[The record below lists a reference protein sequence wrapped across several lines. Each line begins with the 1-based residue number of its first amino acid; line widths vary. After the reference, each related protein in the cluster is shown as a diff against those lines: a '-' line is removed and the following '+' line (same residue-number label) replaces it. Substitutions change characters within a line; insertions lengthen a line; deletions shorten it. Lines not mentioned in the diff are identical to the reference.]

1 MEAIWNVS
9 FDSPFKS
16 VLFPRISTFCLLFAA
31 AKICPKFTQP
41 LALFADESLSI
52 ESPEHSEDFA
62 STDLNFEDDI
72 QSPVSAISSNSTKN
86 GVKNEESS
94 SAVIV
99 NHGLI
104 ISAKTD
110 TVEHVVIP
118 EKQSVCCC
126 IIL

>member
-1 MEAIWNVS
+1 M
-9 FDSPFKS
+9 
-16 VLFPRISTFCLLFAA
+16 C
-31 AKICPKFTQP
+31 AKIYSELTQP
-41 LALFADESLSI
+41 LLSDESLSI

-72 QSPVSAISSNSTKN
+72 QSPVSAISSHSMKHE
-86 GVKNEESS
+86 GKNEE
-94 SAVIV
+94 AIV

-126 IIL
+126 NIL